1 MIKKEEFLKTYNI
14 SEEEFEA
21 AEMSW
26 EEMSSIYED
35 YTAREEILR
44 GIGKDFVDEYLYDI
58 EKAGIHSYRYRI
70 KDPGHLLEKI
80 IRKRDEHFER
90 FEKINRDN
98 YYKYITD
105 LIGIRVFFLYRED
118 WIQFHNYITAAFEND
133 PKLYVVNRIEDFDED
148 ENHHYIAERPK
159 VYRRTG
165 DSRIYDEKL
174 IDIKSDGIYRSL
186 HYIIKYKGYYV
197 EVQGRTLFEEGWSE
211 IDHDIVYPYYK
222 DDIMLTDFS
231 TLLNRLSGMADEM
244 SSYFRRMRN
253 EREEWNKKSR

>member
-98 YYKYITD
+98 YYKYLS
-105 LIGIRVFFLYRED
+105 LIHICCV
-118 WIQFHNYITAAFEND
+118 
-133 PKLYVVNRIEDFDED
+133 
-148 ENHHYIAERPK
+148 
-159 VYRRTG
+159 
-165 DSRIYDEKL
+165 
-174 IDIKSDGIYRSL
+174 
-186 HYIIKYKGYYV
+186 
-197 EVQGRTLFEEGWSE
+197 
-211 IDHDIVYPYYK
+211 
-222 DDIMLTDFS
+222 MFS
-231 TLLNRLSGMADEM
+231 A
-244 SSYFRRMRN
+244 
-253 EREEWNKKSR
+253 